1 MAKTRFKR
9 GFLHFGAAWLDERKQ
24 SGSIQTKLA
33 DITAN
38 NSAKNSIF
46 SVPPC
51 KLGDKSPSYNQFFST
66 GMPSMLEPQQ
76 QINQLRA
83 QLNQHNH
90 AYYVLDTPSIP
101 DADYDALFMQ
111 LQQLE
116 AQYPALVTADSPT
129 QRVGGAPLDKF
140 GQVQHQVPM
149 LSLDN
154 AFADADFVAF
164 CQRMADRLD
173 QQTDFSF
180 CAEPKLD
187 GLAVS
192 LRYENGVLVQA
203 ATRGDG
209 YTGEDVTSNIKTIRS
224 IPLRLQGDFPPVL
237 EVRGEVF
244 MKLAVFDH
252 MNQQAKARG
261 DKVFAN
267 PRNAAAGSLRQLDP
281 KICAQ
286 RQLSFYAYA
295 VGAVED
301 PASLLDS
308 QSHYGRLQQLKGW
321 GLPVCPEIQYCDSA
335 DAALAY
341 HKAILARRAELAY
354 EIDGVVL
361 KVDSLPQQLALGF
374 VSRAP
379 RWAIAFKFPAQERT
393 TRLVDVD
400 FQVGRTG
407 SITPVARLEP
417 VVVGGVT
424 VSNATLH
431 NQDEINRLGIKIGD
445 TVIVRRAGD
454 VIPQIVAVVMEQR
467 ETELSRDIEFP
478 TVCPVCQS
486 AVERLEGE
494 AVSRCTAGLFCA
506 AQRKEALKHFVARKA
521 LDIEG
526 LGDKLVEQLV
536 DEQLVKTPADIFQ
549 LDMPAL
555 VGLERM
561 GEKSALKLLQAIETS
576 KQTTLARFIYAL
588 GIRDVGEATAL
599 NLASHFRQLP
609 ALLSATLE
617 QLLEVPDVGT
627 VVADRLLHFFHQQHN
642 QQVIAALQQA
652 GVSWPDLAEKVV
664 TAQPLAGQTLVLTG
678 TLTAMGRDEA
688 KEKLQQL
695 GAKVSGSVSA
705 KTHAVIAGDNA
716 GSKLAKAAELGVAV
730 WTEAQMLALFAEQG
744 L

>member
-1 MAKTRFKR
+1 MS
-9 GFLHFGAAWLDERKQ
+9 DQ
-24 SGSIQTKLA
+24 
-33 DITAN
+33 
-38 NSAKNSIF
+38 
-46 SVPPC
+46 
-51 KLGDKSPSYNQFFST
+51 
-66 GMPSMLEPQQ
+66 QQ
-76 QINQLRA
+76 QINQLRQ

-90 AYYVLDTPSIP
+90 AYYVLDNPTIP
-101 DADYDALFMQ
+101 DADYDALFQQ

-116 AQYPALVTADSPT
+116 QQYPDLITPDSPT
-129 QRVGGAPLDKF
+129 QRVGAAPLDKF

-154 AFADADFVAF
+154 AFADSDFLAF

-173 QQTDFSF
+173 QQNDFSF

-192 LRYENGVLVQA
+192 LRYEAGLLVQA

-224 IPLRLQGDFPPVL
+224 IPLRLRGEFPPVL

-244 MKLAVFDH
+244 LKLADFEKL
-252 MNQQAKARG
+252 NTEAKARG
-261 DKVFAN
+261 EKVFAN

-281 KICAQ
+281 KICAK

-301 PASLLDS
+301 PAAVLDT
-308 QSHYGRLQQLKGW
+308 QSHYGRLQQLTSW
-321 GLPVCPEIQYCDSA
+321 GLPVCPEIQRCDSA
-335 DAALAY
+335 DAALQY
-341 HKAILARRAELAY
+341 HKAILARRAMLAY

-379 RWAIAFKFPAQERT
+379 RWAIAFKFPAQEKT
-393 TRLVDVD
+393 TRLLDVD

-431 NQDEINRLGIKIGD
+431 NQDEINRLGIEIGD

-454 VIPQIVAVVMEQR
+454 VIPQIVAVVLAER
-467 ETELSRDIEFP
+467 EAGNTSAIVFP
-478 TVCPVCQS
+478 TLCPVCQS
-486 AVERLEGE
+486 EVERVEGE
-494 AVSRCTAGLFCA
+494 AVSRCTAGLYCA

-526 LGDKLVEQLV
+526 LGDKLIEQLV
-536 DEQLVKTPADIFQ
+536 DEKLVQTPADIFV

-561 GEKSALKLLQAIETS
+561 AEKSALKLLQAIERA

-599 NLASHFRQLP
+599 NLAAHFRNLP
-609 ALLSATLE
+609 ALQQAPLE
-617 QLLEVPDVGT
+617 QLLQVADVGT
-627 VVADRLLHFFHQQHN
+627 VVASRLLHFFQEPHN
-642 QQVIAALQQA
+642 QQVVAALQQA
-652 GVSWPDLAEKVV
+652 GVQWPDLAEKAQ
-664 TAQPLAGQTLVLTG
+664 TAEPLAGQTLVLTG

-688 KEKLQQL
+688 KDKLQQL

-730 WTEAQMLALFAEQG
+730 WTEQQMLALFAEHG

>member
-1 MAKTRFKR
+1 MS
-9 GFLHFGAAWLDERKQ
+9 DVQ
-24 SGSIQTKLA
+24 
-33 DITAN
+33 
-38 NSAKNSIF
+38 
-46 SVPPC
+46 
-51 KLGDKSPSYNQFFST
+51 NQ
-66 GMPSMLEPQQ
+66 
-76 QINQLRA
+76 IDQLRQ
-83 QLNQHNH
+83 QLNFHSYQ
-90 AYYVLDTPSIP
+90 YYVLNESSIP
-101 DADYDALFMQ
+101 DADYDQLYQQ

-116 AQYPALVTADSPT
+116 QQHPELVTPDSPT
-129 QRVGGAPLDKF
+129 QRVGAKPLDKF
-140 GQVQHQVPM
+140 GQVSHQIPM

-154 AFADADFVAF
+154 AFDDADFSAF

-173 QQTDFSF
+173 QQSGFSF

-192 LRYENGVLVQA
+192 IRYEQGVLTQA

-209 YTGEDVTSNIKTIRS
+209 FTGEDITSNVKTIRS
-224 IPLRLQGDFPPVL
+224 IPLKLHGDFPPVL

-244 MKLAVFDH
+244 LPLAGFDK
-252 MNQQAKARG
+252 MNAEARVRG
-261 DKVFAN
+261 EKIFAN

-281 KICAQ
+281 KITAS
-286 RQLSFYAYA
+286 RPLSFYAYA

-301 PASLLDS
+301 PASILNS
-308 QSHYGRLQQLKGW
+308 SSHYQRLQQLKSW
-321 GLPVCPEIQYCDSA
+321 GLPVCPEIQLCQGEA
-335 DAALAY
+335 AALDY
-341 HKAILARRAELAY
+341 HKAILARRADLAY

-361 KVDSLPQQLALGF
+361 KVDALAQQLALGF

-379 RWAIAFKFPAQERT
+379 RWAVAFKFPAQEKT
-393 TRLVDVD
+393 TRLLDVD

-417 VVVGGVT
+417 VSVGGVT

-431 NQDEINRLGIKIGD
+431 NQDEINRLGIAIGD

-454 VIPQIVAVVMEQR
+454 VIPQIVAVVLEQR
-467 ETELSRDIEFP
+467 GETKPIVFP
-478 TVCPVCQS
+478 EHCPVCQS
-486 AVERLEGE
+486 DVERIEGE
-494 AVSRCTAGLFCA
+494 AVTRCTGGLYCA

-526 LGDKLVEQLV
+526 LGDKLIEQLV
-536 DEQLVKTPADIFQ
+536 DGQLVQTPADIFK

-561 GEKSALKLLQAIETS
+561 GEKSALKLLQAIAGAKT
-576 KQTTLARFIYAL
+576 TTLPRFIYAL

-599 NLASHFRQLP
+599 NLAQHFRSLM
-609 ALLSATLE
+609 ALQQANLE
-617 QLLEVPDVGT
+617 QLLAVPDVGA
-627 VVADRLLHFFHQQHN
+627 VVAGRILHFFKDEHQQ
-642 QQVIAALQQA
+642 QV
-652 GVSWPDLAEKVV
+652 VSELVEVGLHWPDLAARVE
-664 TAQPLAGQTLVLTG
+664 TAQPLQGQTVVLTG
-678 TLTAMGRDEA
+678 TLASMGRDEA

-695 GAKVSGSVSA
+695 GAKVAGSVSA

-730 WTEAQMLALFAEQG
+730 WTEQQMLDLFAEHD

>member
-1 MAKTRFKR
+1 MS
-9 GFLHFGAAWLDERKQ
+9 DQ
-24 SGSIQTKLA
+24 
-33 DITAN
+33 
-38 NSAKNSIF
+38 
-46 SVPPC
+46 
-51 KLGDKSPSYNQFFST
+51 
-66 GMPSMLEPQQ
+66 QQ
-76 QINQLRA
+76 QINQLRQ

-90 AYYVLDTPSIP
+90 AYYVLDNPTIP
-101 DADYDALFMQ
+101 DADYDALFQQ

-116 AQYPALVTADSPT
+116 QQHPELVTPDSPT
-129 QRVGGAPLDKF
+129 QRVGAAPLDKF

-154 AFADADFVAF
+154 AFDDADFLAF

-192 LRYENGVLVQA
+192 LRYEAGLLVQG

-224 IPLRLQGDFPPVL
+224 IPLRLRGDYPPVL

-244 MKLAVFDH
+244 LKLADFEKLNSD
-252 MNQQAKARG
+252 AKAQG

-281 KICAQ
+281 KICAK

-301 PASLLDS
+301 PAAVLDS
-308 QSHYGRLQQLKGW
+308 QSHYGRLQQLKSW
-321 GLPVCPEIQYCDSA
+321 GLPVCPEIQRCDSA
-335 DAALAY
+335 SAALDY
-341 HKAILARRAELAY
+341 HKAILAKRAQLAY

-379 RWAIAFKFPAQERT
+379 RWAIAFKFPAQEKT
-393 TRLVDVD
+393 TRLLGVD

-431 NQDEINRLGIKIGD
+431 NQDEINRLGIEIGD

-454 VIPQIVAVVMEQR
+454 VIPQIVAVVHSER
-467 ETELSRDIEFP
+467 AALNTSAIVFP
-478 TVCPVCQS
+478 KLCPVCQS
-486 AVERLEGE
+486 EVERVEGE
-494 AVSRCTAGLFCA
+494 AVTRCTAGLYCA

-526 LGDKLVEQLV
+526 LGDKLIEQLV
-536 DEQLVKTPADIFQ
+536 DEKLVQTPADIFK
-549 LDMPAL
+549 LDMPSL

-561 GEKSALKLLQAIETS
+561 AEKSALKLLQAIERA
-576 KQTTLARFIYAL
+576 KQTSLARFIYAL

-599 NLASHFRQLP
+599 NLAAHFRNLP
-609 ALLSATLE
+609 ALQQADLE
-617 QLLEVPDVGT
+617 QLLQVADVGT
-627 VVADRLLHFFHQQHN
+627 VVASRLLHFFQEPHN
-642 QQVIAALQQA
+642 QQVVAALQQA
-652 GVSWPDLAEKVV
+652 GVQWPDLAEK
-664 TAQPLAGQTLVLTG
+664 TQRAQPLSGQTLVLTG

-688 KEKLQQL
+688 KDKLQQL

-730 WTEAQMLALFAEQG
+730 WSEAQMLALFAEQG